1 MNELVNYIGEYMAR
15 LGLGPEQW
23 GAYVRALQG
32 GMGGLEGVDYGAVPA
47 DKAAQAQVRAGERG
61 ASRGIGWGLN
71 HQILEPDAP
80 PVDDRLANEIE
91 FLKRARLH
99 QALAP
104 RGLYEALGGK

>member
-1 MNELVNYIGEYMAR
+1 MNELANYIGEYMAR

-23 GAYVRALQG
+23 GPYVRALQG
-32 GMGGLEGVDYGAVPA
+32 GTGGLGGVDYGAVSA

-71 HQILEPDAP
+71 PQILEPDTPLA
-80 PVDDRLANEIE
+80 DDRLANEIE

-99 QALAP
+99 QVLAP
-104 RGLYEALGGK
+104 RGLYESLGGR